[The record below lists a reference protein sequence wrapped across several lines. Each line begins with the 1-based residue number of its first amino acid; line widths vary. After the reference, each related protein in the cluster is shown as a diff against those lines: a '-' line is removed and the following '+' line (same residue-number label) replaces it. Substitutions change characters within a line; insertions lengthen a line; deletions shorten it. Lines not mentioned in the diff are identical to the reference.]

1 MAGRTRV
8 AVIVLIV
15 GGLLTVGMAP
25 AFARYTRTAA
35 EAINP
40 TEACPKYL
48 SFEVASMAPDE
59 GPKGPVVTI
68 QAYSPAS
75 ALRDPAA
82 LVLERTIPVREVSPA
97 LTPLANDPDQP
108 DPSPFPFHGRA
119 VVPWDVGRLSP
130 GATVAV
136 TTPDAGGDF
145 APATVSQR
153 CDPPNLRLSKTCS
166 TTAGGQHTWRVRNPE
181 SVAVDF
187 NAEVLGT
194 RPARVEIGT
203 VPANGVSDPFVTQVP
218 GPDIVVLFVGGIPV
232 DLGICLR

>member
-8 AVIVLIV
+8 AMIVLIV

-25 AFARYTRTAA
+25 AFARYGRTAA

-108 DPSPFPFHGRA
+108 DPSPFDFHGRA
-119 VVPWDVGRLSP
+119 VLRWDVGRLDP
-130 GATVAV
+130 GATIAV
-136 TTPDAGGDF
+136 TTPDAGESF

-153 CDPPNLRLSKTCS
+153 CDPADVRLTSSCS
-166 TTAGGQHTWRVRNPE
+166 TTGGAHTWRVRNPE
-181 SVAVDF
+181 SVPVDF

-194 RPARVEIGT
+194 RPARVVIGT
-203 VPANGVSDPFVTQVP
+203 APANGGLSDPFQTQVP